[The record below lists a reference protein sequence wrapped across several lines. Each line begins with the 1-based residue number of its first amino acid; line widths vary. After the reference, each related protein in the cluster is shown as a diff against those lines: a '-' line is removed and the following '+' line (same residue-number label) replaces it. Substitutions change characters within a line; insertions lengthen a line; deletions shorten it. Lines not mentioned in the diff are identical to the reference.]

1 MDMSCVKR
9 LREGTAKG
17 NRKVAGTLHFSVQS
31 LLTMLIES
39 V

>member
-1 MDMSCVKR
+1 MDMSCGKR
-9 LREGTAKG
+9 LRERTAKG

-31 LLTMLIES
+31 LLTKLNES